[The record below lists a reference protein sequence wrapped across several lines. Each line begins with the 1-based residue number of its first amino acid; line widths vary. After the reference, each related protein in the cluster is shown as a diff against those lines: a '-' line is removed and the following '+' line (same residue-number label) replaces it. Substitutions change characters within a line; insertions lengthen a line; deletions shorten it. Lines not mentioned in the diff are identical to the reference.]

1 MTILIV
7 SNDAGG
13 ANIIASYIANKNLE
27 CIYHI
32 QGPALK
38 IFTER
43 LGKDIVQIDS
53 LDLAVKLCSHVIC
66 GSGDQSLL
74 EKKAIV
80 EAKKRKKRVV
90 CFLDH
95 WVNYRERFLFNGQLI
110 LPDEIVVSDEAAF
123 NLAKS
128 IFMNTPITQE
138 RNYYAE
144 ELLRKIKEFESQ
156 VTKTEKIRVLY
167 LAEPI
172 KNYDSNIEGLKEGF
186 KYDEFETMKFAFTRL
201 NSLFIE
207 IEEVVIRPHPS
218 ESQEKYEEV
227 VKILGSKYLIRSNL
241 DLNIEIA
248 RADVIVGYET
258 AAMMI
263 AFLAKKRVLSA
274 IPPGGGYCRLPIDDM
289 EYIRDF

>member
-74 EKKAIV
+74 EKKAIF

-128 IFMNTPITQE
+128 IFMNTPITRE

-144 ELLRKIKEFESQ
+144 ELLRKIKEIESK
-156 VTKTEKIRVLY
+156 VIKTEKIRVLY

-172 KNYDSNIEGLKEGF
+172 KNYNSNIEGLKEGF

-201 NSLFIE
+201 NSLFRE

-227 VKILGSKYLIRSNL
+227 VKILGGKYLIRSNI